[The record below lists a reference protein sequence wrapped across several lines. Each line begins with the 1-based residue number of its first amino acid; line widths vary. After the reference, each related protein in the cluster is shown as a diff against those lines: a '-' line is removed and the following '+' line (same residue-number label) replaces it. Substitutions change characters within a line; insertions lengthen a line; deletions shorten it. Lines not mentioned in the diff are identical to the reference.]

1 MPFVLYLKKREVF
14 PMLMWLIIALLL
26 FTLIDVVRL
35 HKKIDRLNAHL
46 NPVAPPPTDEEIEK
60 MLTSK
65 NTNNEK

>member
-1 MPFVLYLKKREVF
+1 
-14 PMLMWLIIALLL
+14 MLMWLIIALLL